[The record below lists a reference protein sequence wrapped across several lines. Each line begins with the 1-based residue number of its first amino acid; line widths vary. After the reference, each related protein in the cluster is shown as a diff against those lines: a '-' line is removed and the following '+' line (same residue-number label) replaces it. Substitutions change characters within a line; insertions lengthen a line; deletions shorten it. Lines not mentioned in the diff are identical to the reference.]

1 MEELLTTIVDALSAQ
16 VPAREAQALRDALD
30 KWRGSASTGA
40 LTQGASAPPQPAP
53 AEPTVS
59 APPVQTVPPTQGV
72 Q

>member
-1 MEELLTTIVDALSAQ
+1 MEELLTTIVNALSAQ

-40 LTQGASAPPQPAP
+40 LTQGTSTAAPAP
-53 AEPTVS
+53 AEPTVP